1 MKKTSQKSEVRS
13 QKFKKFKS
21 LVFHFSL
28 FTFHFSLIFAFAAV
42 AFGSGGGE
50 EGAQVPI
57 WKDYMWKIINFG
69 ILVIIL
75 LKFVKKPFQSFLRQR
90 TETIEKTLKEAR
102 DAKELAQK
110 ALQEVEARFKT
121 KDKEIEEILSAS
133 KRAGEVERERIL
145 EESNRLKERIFE
157 QAKVN
162 MEYELKHAKE
172 AIKAEAVELALEL
185 AEKKLKEKL
194 TKDEQERLLEESL
207 TKIGGKG

>member
-1 MKKTSQKSEVRS
+1 MKKMSQKSKVRS
-13 QKFKKFKS
+13 KKLHFYIVTF
-21 LVFHFSL
+21 LTFNFVFLS
-28 FTFHFSLIFAFAAV
+28 V
-42 AFGSGGGE
+42 AFGSSGGE
-50 EGAQVPI
+50 EGAQVSI

-69 ILVIIL
+69 ILVFIL
-75 LKFVKKPFQSFLRQR
+75 VKFVKKPFQSLLRQR
-90 TETIEKTLKEAR
+90 TEMIEKTLKEAR

-110 ALQEVEARFKT
+110 ALQEVEDRFKT

-157 QAKVN
+157 QVKVN

-172 AIKAEAVELALEL
+172 AIKAEAVDLAMEL